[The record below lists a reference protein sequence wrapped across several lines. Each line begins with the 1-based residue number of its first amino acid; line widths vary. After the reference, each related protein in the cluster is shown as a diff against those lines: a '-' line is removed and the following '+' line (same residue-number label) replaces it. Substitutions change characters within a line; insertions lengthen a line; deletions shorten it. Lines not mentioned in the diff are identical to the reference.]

1 MLGQLYTSRGTSHSF
16 EWDKSLFL
24 NGTSNSYQE
33 SGRGQVA
40 EKTNLMS
47 PKYKDVP
54 KRIYLQLLTLYV
66 NKQSVQFIIIT

>member
-1 MLGQLYTSRGTSHSF
+1 LGQVT
-16 EWDKSLFL
+16 FL
-24 NGTSNSYQE
+24 NGTSHSYQE